1 MKIGVI
7 GLGKLGLPVALAIE
21 GQRHNV
27 TGFDVSESVITELE
41 THRTERRETHVSC
54 MLFTS
59 NIKFESLESML
70 KTREIIF
77 IAVQTPHEA
86 EYEGVTPI
94 PDERKDFDYTHLK
107 NAVKSVTQAMPE
119 GWRVPLIAVISTV
132 LPGTI
137 RRELLPMIENDDSS
151 QALKLVYNP
160 FFIAMGT
167 VIKDFLNPEFVL
179 LGTDD
184 RDARGMMESF
194 YKTIHDRPLH
204 VTSIENAELIKV
216 LYNTYIST
224 KLAFSSTV
232 LELCSKVKG
241 TDATDIT
248 NALSKGT
255 ERLISAKYLSP
266 GMGDGGACHPRDNI
280 AMSWLAR
287 DRNLSYDFF
296 DSIMKAR
303 EKQTEWMADY
313 VRSLHTSSGLPVV
326 LAGISF
332 KEGCDIVTGSPAKLL
347 SYFLAE
353 MGVSHTIIDP
363 HVAGYPIPE
372 SLEPSVYFIGA
383 RHVTWNRFKFPNGSI
398 VVDPWRC
405 FKQDNEEIKYIPL
418 GRSKR

>member
-21 GQRHNV
+21 GQRHAV
-27 TGFDVSESVITELE
+27 TGFDVSPKVVEELA
-41 THRTERRETHVSC
+41 THRTKRRETHVPF
-54 MLFTS
+54 MLLTS
-59 NIKFESLESML
+59 NIKLESIESML

-86 EYEGVTPI
+86 EYEGITPI
-94 PDERKDFDYTHLK
+94 PAERKDFDYTYLK
-107 NAVKSVTQAMPE
+107 DAVKSVAQAMPD
-119 GWRVPLIAVISTV
+119 GWRSPLVVVISTV
-132 LPGTI
+132 LPGTV
-137 RRELLPMIENDDSS
+137 RRELLPMIENEDGSH
-151 QALKLVYNP
+151 ALNLVYNP

-179 LGTDD
+179 LGTGN
-184 RDARGMMESF
+184 RDSRVKMEAF

-204 VTSIENAELIKV
+204 VTTIENAELIKV

-232 LELCSKVKG
+232 LELCSKVEG
-241 TDATDIT
+241 TDATDIAE
-248 NALSKGT
+248 ALSKGT

-296 DSIMKAR
+296 DAIMTAR
-303 EKQTEWMADY
+303 ERQTEWMAEH
-313 VRSLHTSSGLPVV
+313 VKSVHSSSGLPVV
-326 LAGISF
+326 LAGVAF

-347 SYFLAE
+347 SYFLDQLD
-353 MGVSHTIIDP
+353 VSHTIIDP
-363 HVAGYPIPE
+363 HVEGYPIPE
-372 SLEPSVYFIGA
+372 KTEPSVYFIGA
-383 RHVTWNRFKFPNGSI
+383 RHKTWDRFKFPDGSI
-398 VVDPWRC
+398 VIDPWRC
-405 FKQDNEEIKYIPL
+405 FEPDNANVKYMPL
-418 GRSKR
+418 GGSSI